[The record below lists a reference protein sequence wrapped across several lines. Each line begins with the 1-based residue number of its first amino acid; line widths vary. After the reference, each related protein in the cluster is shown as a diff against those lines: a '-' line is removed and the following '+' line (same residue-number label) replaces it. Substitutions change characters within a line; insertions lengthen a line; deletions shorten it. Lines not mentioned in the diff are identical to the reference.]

1 MVVTIPTEFTIA
13 DLTLAQSV
21 VAPIP
26 VAGTVE
32 RLPFVIAAVRIPT
45 RLSIFD
51 LTFAH
56 EDGLV
61 LNPVSGSAIIVKS

>member
-1 MVVTIPTEFTIA
+1 MEVIIPTEFTIA
-13 DLTLAQSV
+13 DLTFAQSV

-26 VAGTVE
+26 VAGTDE
-32 RLPFVIAAVRIPT
+32 RFPFVIAAVRIPT
-45 RLSIFD
+45 KLSIFA
-51 LTFAH
+51 LTFAQ